1 MAKHPT
7 AYPSKPTAADDQL
20 NDEFHRLL
28 REAAEQREVRATAES
43 EENVSAAGRESA
55 DLLALARGRGVD
67 NGSDKGSGKR

>member
-7 AYPSKPTAADDQL
+7 AYPSKPTEADDLL

-43 EENVSAAGRESA
+43 VENVSAAGRESA

-67 NGSDKGSGKR
+67 KGSGKRSDRR